1 MVDVR
6 IMHGGT
12 HEVTKWTTCGM
23 HEVRTR
29 VTVRGIAHMRML
41 HVGKEGSS
49 AAKAWPS

>member
-12 HEVTKWTTCGM
+12 